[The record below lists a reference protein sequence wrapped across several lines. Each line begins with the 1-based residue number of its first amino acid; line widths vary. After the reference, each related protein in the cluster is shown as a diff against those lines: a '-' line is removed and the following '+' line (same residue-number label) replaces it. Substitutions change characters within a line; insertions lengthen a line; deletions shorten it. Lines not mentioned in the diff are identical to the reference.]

1 MSELGDAGARRIE
14 WARDHM
20 PVLAAIRDEL
30 KQKKTI
36 RGLRIGMA
44 LHVEA
49 KTGVLAL
56 SLREAGATI
65 RLASCNPLS
74 TDDSVATA
82 LAETYGLEV
91 YAKKW
96 QTNEEYYANLYK
108 VLDLKPDLVI
118 DDGADLVNLLHTKR
132 KELLAGVRGAN
143 EETTTGIIR
152 LRAMERDGA
161 LRFPVIDVNDAR
173 MKHLF
178 DNRYGTGK
186 STFDGLMNATN
197 LLIAGKTFVVAGYGW
212 TGRGIAMRA
221 RGMGARVVVT
231 EVDSV
236 KAIEASMDGFEVL
249 AMRSAVR
256 EADFIVS
263 ATGCKDIVTAA
274 HFAAMKDGVVLA
286 NAGHFDNEISK
297 ADLEKTAKG
306 KRRVRE
312 FVDEY
317 ALPGGKR
324 AYLVAEGRLVNIT
337 AGQGHPVEIMDM
349 SFAIQAVSA
358 GYLAENAG
366 RLHPRVYPVP
376 PALDL
381 KVARLKLRST
391 GIRIDHLTKAQRAY
405 LESWQEGTRR
415 LGSPRGR
422 WSDAEQEGR
431 PFRFRWDDHPDRRGG
446 GNSRHVRAFGVA
458 GNRRALPRPE
468 NRNAR
473 VYGPSIRVGSGPPG
487 RVVAVRRSS
496 GRDRRDVPR
505 LRRLLQAAGVRPRDR
520 QRRPRLLC
528 AASAPEM
535 GRPGP
540 GPNEPCDF
548 RRRSCTNRV
557 SMGGRNVHV
566 MRHMQIAAPLRTPGP
581 GVPNRVH
588 RKRTFRYL
596 SCHRSRP
603 RFRKVGTGGAVPRGG
618 N

>member
-1 MSELGDAGARRIE
+1 MPVASFLQATSSSPPPRFNSLQASTTGKSRHPGTSTCPGRSMPCSMESRPPEWWSSGSPRSESREHTGRLKSTCGHRHTMSELGDVGARRID

-30 KQKKTI
+30 KQKKTL

-96 QTNEEYYANLYK
+96 QTNEAYYANLHK
-108 VLDLKPDLVI
+108 VLDLKPDLII
-118 DDGADLVNLLHTKR
+118 DDGSDLVNLLHTKR
-132 KELLAGVRGAN
+132 RELLEGVRGAN

-161 LRFPVIDVNDAR
+161 LRFPVIDVNDAQ

-178 DNRYGTGK
+178 DNRYGTGQ

-197 LLIAGKTFVVAGYGW
+197 LLIAGKT
-212 TGRGIAMRA
+212 
-221 RGMGARVVVT
+221 VVVT
-231 EVDSV
+231 EVDPV

-249 AMRSAVR
+249 PMRNAVR

-274 HFAAMKDGVVLA
+274 HFPAMKDGVVLA

-381 KVARLKLRST
+381 KVAGLKLRSM

-405 LESWQEGTRR
+405 LESWQEGT
-415 LGSPRGR
+415 
-422 WSDAEQEGR
+422 
-431 PFRFRWDDHPDRRGG
+431 
-446 GNSRHVRAFGVA
+446 
-458 GNRRALPRPE
+458 
-468 NRNAR
+468 
-473 VYGPSIRVGSGPPG
+473 
-487 RVVAVRRSS
+487 
-496 GRDRRDVPR
+496 
-505 LRRLLQAAGVRPRDR
+505 
-520 QRRPRLLC
+520 
-528 AASAPEM
+528 
-535 GRPGP
+535 
-540 GPNEPCDF
+540 
-548 RRRSCTNRV
+548 
-557 SMGGRNVHV
+557 
-566 MRHMQIAAPLRTPGP
+566 
-581 GVPNRVH
+581 
-588 RKRTFRYL
+588 
-596 SCHRSRP
+596 
-603 RFRKVGTGGAVPRGG
+603 
-618 N
+618 